1 MHSYICH
8 LCPIVHDSENVPG
21 PQLFHSSVTICFG
34 SSPTA
39 NHSHSQWVCYFWEP
53 WNEPLMKIWS
63 PACCHESTSISF
75 LMIGRCSLTCL
86 CRKSWAVKKQQCSL
100 LICRATADGHLAGGG
115 GCLVAR
121 RTWAATRYHLK
132 PCSSDSSG
140 QASGS
145 QSWNTA
151 AYTLYWQ
158 TFWQSGFRGWL
169 L

>member
-1 MHSYICH
+1 MPN
-8 LCPIVHDSENVPG
+8 CPWFRKCAWPTTL
-21 PQLFHSSVTICFG
+21 PLFYDIKKFF
-34 SSPTA
+34 A
-39 NHSHSQWVCYFWEP
+39 NNLFRFIPYCKSFPFSMSMLILRTLK
-53 WNEPLMKIWS
+53 WNNDEILIY
-63 PACCHESTSISF
+63 PACCHKSTSISF

-151 AYTLYWQ
+151 AFTLY
-158 TFWQSGFRGWL
+158 
-169 L
+169 